1 MNLSLT
7 AALLEL
13 CHRWDRCFPQ
23 QRTLTR
29 ATALLMA
36 GLLCC
41 GRKWVTRLN
50 CVRQREQV
58 DWSADYRVFSRS
70 PWTAAELFVPAIAA
84 SLPFS
89 GTGPI
94 CLAGDETRARRGG
107 RKVKRSRWTRD
118 PLSPPFHTNFMK
130 GIRFLQFSVLWPF
143 ATPYKV
149 DARSIPISFEP
160 VDRPPKPGRKA
171 TPEERTTY
179 RRLCKEQSLGQQ
191 AWQQLLALR
200 EQFDAAGAYARL
212 LLVALD
218 GGFCNRACFRPSHER
233 IVLVARTRK
242 DAVLCHPADPAAHPA
257 RVYAQTTFTPEA
269 IRTDAAR
276 PWQTTL
282 VFFGGQWREVR
293 YKEVTPVLWRG
304 GAGRKRLRLLVV
316 APVPY
321 QLSPGMPRYYHD
333 PAYLLVTDESRV
345 TTQEVLQCYFDRW
358 QIEVNHRD
366 EKQHIGLVDAQVWN
380 DKSVDRL
387 PAFMVAGYS
396 FLMLAALQ
404 AFGPTR
410 THAYLQPP
418 KWQRR
423 PRRRPSCLDLLTKLR
438 EEARDNPT
446 RYAPLGFTP
455 NLERILFRAA

>member
-1 MNLSLT
+1 MSMT
-7 AALLEL
+7 EALLTL
-13 CHRWDRCFPQ
+13 CQRLEGCFPQ
-23 QRTLTR
+23 QRTLAR
-29 ATALLMA
+29 ATSLLMA

-50 CVRQREQV
+50 CVRDREQV

-70 PWTAAELFVPAIAA
+70 PWTAADLFTPAIAA
-84 SLPFS
+84 ALPFS

-94 CLAGDETRARRGG
+94 RLAGDETRARRGG

-130 GIRFLQFSVLWPF
+130 GIRFMQFSALLPF
-143 ATPYKV
+143 ATPYNA

-160 VDRPPKPGRKA
+160 VDRPPKPGAKA
-171 TPEERTTY
+171 TDEQKAEY
-179 RRLCKEQSLGQQ
+179 RRRCKQLSLGKQ
-191 AWQQLLALR
+191 AWTQLLAVR
-200 EQFDAAGAYARL
+200 QKYDDAGASERL

-218 GGFCNRACFRPSHER
+218 GGFCNRTCFRPSHER

-242 DAVLCHPADPAAHPA
+242 DAVLCHPANDAAHPA
-257 RVYAQTTFTPEA
+257 RVYDQATFTPESV
-269 IRTDAAR
+269 RKDDAQ
-276 PWQTTL
+276 PWKKTH

-293 YKEVTPVLWRG
+293 YKELTSVLWRR
-304 GAGRKRLRLLVV
+304 GAGRKRLRLIVV
-316 APVPY
+316 APIPY

-333 PAYLLVTDESRV
+333 PAYLLVTDETRV
-345 TTQEVLQCYFDRW
+345 STQDALECYFDRW

-387 PAFMVAGYS
+387 PAFMVASYA
-396 FLMLAALQ
+396 FLMLASLQ

-410 THAYLQPP
+410 TQTYLQPP

-423 PRRRPSCLDLLTKLR
+423 RRRRPSCLDLLAKLR
-438 EEARDNPT
+438 EEARDNPA
-446 RYAPLGFTP
+446 RYGPLGFTP
-455 NLERILFRAA
+455 DLERILLRAA

>member
-1 MNLSLT
+1 MTLMT
-7 AALLEL
+7 DALLGL
-13 CHRWDRCFPQ
+13 CQRLDRCFPQ
-23 QRTLTR
+23 QRTWAR
-29 ATALLMA
+29 ATSLLAA

-50 CVRQREQV
+50 CVRDREQV

-70 PWTAAELFVPAIAA
+70 PWTAADLFVPAIES
-84 SLPFS
+84 SLPLS

-94 CLAGDETRARRGG
+94 RLAGDETRARRGG

-130 GIRFLQFSVLWPF
+130 GIRFMQFSVLLPF
-143 ATPYKV
+143 ATPYHV

-171 TPEERTTY
+171 PPEAMTAY
-179 RRLCKEQSLGQQ
+179 RRRCKEQSLGKQ
-191 AWQQLLALR
+191 AWNQLLALR
-200 EQFDAAGAYARL
+200 QKYDAAGAFERL
-212 LLVALD
+212 LLVGLD
-218 GGFCNRACFRPSHER
+218 GGFCNRSCFRPSHDR

-242 DAVLCHPADPAAHPA
+242 DAVLCHPANDPAHPL
-257 RVYAQTTFTPEA
+257 RVYAKATFTPESV
-269 IRTDAAR
+269 RQDDAR
-276 PWQTTL
+276 PWQKTS

-293 YKEVTPVLWRG
+293 YKEVASVLWRR
-304 GAGRKRLRLLVV
+304 GAGRKHLRLIVV

-333 PAYLLVTDESRV
+333 PAYLLLSDETRV
-345 TTQEVLQCYFDRW
+345 STQDALQCYFDRW

-366 EKQHIGLVDAQVWN
+366 EKQHIGMVDAQVWN
-380 DKSVDRL
+380 DQSVDRL
-387 PAFMVAGYS
+387 PAFMVASYA
-396 FLMLAALQ
+396 FLMLASIQ

-410 THAYLQPP
+410 TDAYLQPP
-418 KWQRR
+418 RWQRR
-423 PRRRPSCLDLLTKLR
+423 RRRRPSCLDLLTKLR
-438 EEARDNPT
+438 EEARDNPD

-455 NLERILFRAA
+455 NLEHILFRAA